1 MKPLL
6 SEAKFQKR
14 VLTDLK
20 KLPECY
26 VLKTQERGRHG
37 VPDLLVCLRGNFIAI
52 ELKKEGGKTMP
63 LQQHVIYQITQAGG
77 IAFVSRPSLWANH
90 LAILKQR

>member
-1 MKPLL
+1 
-6 SEAKFQKR
+6 
-14 VLTDLK
+14 
-20 KLPECY
+20 
-26 VLKTQERGRHG
+26 
-37 VPDLLVCLRGNFIAI
+37 
-52 ELKKEGGKTMP
+52 MP